1 MCKRNFRK
9 NLYDCALL
17 YKNGLISDATIKKCF
32 SEYTIKI
39 IEKDLYKQIDKYL
52 TQYEEEFNY
61 ARWRKQY

>member
-52 TQYEEEFNY
+52 TQYE
-61 ARWRKQY
+61 